1 MLFNFCGLD
10 KMGFQA
16 PTRIQAQAIPVA
28 MSGQH
33 LYAPN
38 TVSFCP
44 SPLLEHYSFLNKH
57 LLFRVEQ
64 CRLVKAATGTGK
76 TLAYL
81 APIVH
86 LLQMREPRVERT
98 HGTFGNGLLRS
109 ACVSYS

>member
-1 MLFNFCGLD
+1 LLPSACLLIFLCFRFSGVD
-10 KMGFQA
+10 KMGFQG

-33 LYAPN
+33 L
-38 TVSFCP
+38 
-44 SPLLEHYSFLNKH
+44 
-57 LLFRVEQ
+57 
-64 CRLVKAATGTGK
+64 LVKAATGTGK

-98 HGTFGNGLLRS
+98 HGAFGNGSLRS
-109 ACVSYS
+109 ALIPFFAAYTWICSVYHGIFLVIK